1 MDRICPKCH
10 SRVEGNAKFCD
21 ECGASLESANE
32 AEEKITTE
40 KINLYKTDTS
50 NTDVNFENKEVEQIK
65 EKGETLEK
73 KQEDIK
79 PSKGRKVLGV
89 FSFLFGIASILTV
102 GAFIVPEFLAVILGS
117 LSQGKNA
124 KKTTFGKIGFV
135 LGIIGFILLVIVF
148 IAGYTS

>member
-89 FSFLFGIASILTV
+89 FSFLFGIAGI
-102 GAFIVPEFLAVILGS
+102 LAVILGS

-135 LGIIGFILLVIVF
+135 LGIIGFILLVIVL